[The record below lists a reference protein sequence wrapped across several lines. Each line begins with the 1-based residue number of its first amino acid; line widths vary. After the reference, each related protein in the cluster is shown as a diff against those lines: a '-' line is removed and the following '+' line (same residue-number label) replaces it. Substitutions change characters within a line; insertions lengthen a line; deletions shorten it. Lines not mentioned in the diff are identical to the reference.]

1 LGRTRFGFGAIEGQV
16 KSNQLAFAVPGDLNT
31 QTGGYIYDRNVIAGL
46 RSQGRIVNHIEL
58 GGSFPNPSDR
68 DSADAMVKL
77 SALELNTPV
86 IVDGLALGAL
96 EPEIVAG
103 MSAPLI
109 ALVHHPLAH
118 EGNLSDERRAFLF
131 DTERQNLTHAKRV
144 IVPSPHTK
152 RLLVGE
158 YGVPEEIITVARPG
172 LERRSFLA
180 KPQDP
185 PLILSVG
192 IQVPR
197 KGHDVLFQALSKIGE
212 LPWQA
217 VVVGGVL
224 DAHYGRQLVEL
235 IEKLGLVDR
244 VRIVGELSQDELANY
259 YQQASVFALATRH
272 EGYGMVFD
280 EAMSYGLPIVS
291 CDAGA
296 VRETVAEGAGILTQ
310 VDDPDAFAHALRSL
324 LLDEQLRL
332 GMSTSAKAAS
342 LAIGG
347 WDQTA
352 KVVSEVIDSL

>member
-1 LGRTRFGFGAIEGQV
+1 MNSKHV
-16 KSNQLAFAVPGDLNT
+16 AFAIPGDLNT
-31 QTGGYIYDRNVIAGL
+31 QTGGYIYDRKVIAGL
-46 RSQGRIVNHIEL
+46 RAQGRFVDHIEL

-68 DSADAMVKL
+68 DSADARVKL
-77 SALELNTPV
+77 RALELNTPV

-96 EPEIVAG
+96 DPEIVAG
-103 MSAPLI
+103 ISAPLV

-118 EGNLSDERRAFLF
+118 EGNLSADRRAFLF
-131 DTERQNLTHAKRV
+131 DTEKQNLTYAKRV
-144 IVPSPHTK
+144 IAPSPHTK
-152 RLLVGE
+152 KLLVGE
-158 YGVPEEIITVARPG
+158 YGVPEDIITVARPG
-172 LERRSFLA
+172 LERREFLA

-197 KGHDVLFQALSKIGE
+197 KGHDVLIQALSKITD

-217 VVVGGVL
+217 VVVGEVL
-224 DAHYGRQLVEL
+224 DADYGRQLVEL
-235 IEKLGLVDR
+235 IEQLSLEDR
-244 VRIVGELSQDELANY
+244 VRLVGQLSHDDLAGV

-296 VRETVAEGAGILTQ
+296 VRETVAEGAGILTP
-310 VDDPDAFAHALRSL
+310 VDAPDAFAHALRSL
-324 LLDEQLRL
+324 LLDEELRL
-332 GMSTSAKAAS
+332 GMSASAKAAS

-347 WDQTA
+347 WEQTA
-352 KVVSEVIDSL
+352 KVVSEVLDSL